1 MYDFLAFLGPN
12 ELSVIER
19 CPYYRGVHIRRGY
32 TVYVVKIIHTETW
45 LPPQYAKQ
53 WILEF
58 SSGTYSQTSLIRT
71 PKGQNQVSALP

>member
-32 TVYVVKIIHTETW
+32 TVHVVKIIHTETW